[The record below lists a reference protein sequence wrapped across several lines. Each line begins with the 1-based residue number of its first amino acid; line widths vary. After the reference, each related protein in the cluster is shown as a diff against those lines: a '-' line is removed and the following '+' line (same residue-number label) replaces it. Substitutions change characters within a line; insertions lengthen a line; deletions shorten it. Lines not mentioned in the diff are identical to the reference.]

1 MDESIRNLLE
11 AAGKILVD
19 RKQEKQSG
27 KCFNCVDI
35 CHAVLQ
41 QKNGCSFPESEN

>member
-1 MDESIRNLLE
+1 MENAIGQLLE
-11 AAGKILVD
+11 EAGKILVD

-41 QKNGCSFPESEN
+41 QKKRLFIS